1 MFADVRAVTS
11 VFVCAVSSLS
21 STSRA
26 MKSRKLS
33 SSSYSS
39 SFFSSIVV
47 IVIIIL
53 AICCCSTTNF
63 ANAFYLPGVAPQDF
77 ERDDLVNLKVNS
89 LTSMKSHLPRDYY
102 TDLPFCK
109 PNVIMSSAENLG
121 EVLRGDR
128 IYNSKYQIQMR
139 TDESCKVLCK
149 IDPLSSEDTEKLK
162 AIIEDEYRVNMIL
175 DNLPV
180 AIAKENIDSQTG
192 EEYKTYDRGF
202 PVGYQTDDDIFV
214 NNHVRFTILFHKDL
228 ETDLVRVVGF
238 EVEPMSIKHEY
249 DTRKEFNEAY
259 PRLETCTKQQGA
271 EDFSS
276 SSATVSPF
284 EIKNG
289 NDGMVSPQPLVAGE
303 EIIFTYD
310 VKFKM
315 SDIRWASRWD
325 TYLSMQ
331 DQQIHWFS
339 IVNSVMIL
347 LFLSGMVA
355 VIMIRT
361 LRRDI
366 TNYNQL
372 DQILLDDAA
381 MSQDAEETGWKLVHG
396 DVFRP
401 PKMAGTLAVYV
412 GSGAQ
417 LFGMSFVL
425 MIFAVAGF
433 LSPAN
438 RGSLMTAMLLLFVLM
453 GIVGGYVAGRFA
465 KTFQILAWKS
475 VTIRTAL
482 MFPGVAAVI
491 FFCLNLLVWGQRSSG
506 AAPFGTLLALVFLWF
521 GISVPLVFAG
531 SYLGYKKDAAES
543 PVRTNK
549 IPRQVPPQPWF
560 IRHNFAVL
568 VGGILPFGAVFIE
581 LFFILTSMWLNQVYY
596 IFGVLFI
603 VFAILCVTCAEIA
616 IVLCYFHLCAEDY
629 RWQWR
634 SFFTCAS
641 SSLYVFLYSA
651 YYFYIN
657 LDIEKTVPSIMY
669 FSYMG
674 LLSYGFGILT
684 GTIGFMACYVFVR
697 VIYGAVKID

>member
-1 MFADVRAVTS
+1 MRSNMRLMFHVLLAHAC
-11 VFVCAVSSLS
+11 FFFF
-21 STSRA
+21 
-26 MKSRKLS
+26 
-33 SSSYSS
+33 
-39 SFFSSIVV
+39 FFSS
-47 IVIIIL
+47 
-53 AICCCSTTNF
+53 SH
-63 ANAFYLPGVAPQDF
+63 AFYLPGVAPQDF

-102 TDLPFCK
+102 DHLPFCK
-109 PNVIMSSAENLG
+109 PDVILSSAENLG

-149 IDPLSSEDTEKLK
+149 IDPLSSEDAEKLK

-180 AIAKENIDSQTG
+180 AIAKENIDQKTG

-202 PVGYQTDDDIFV
+202 PVGYQTDDEIFV

-249 DTRKEFNEAY
+249 DTEKEFNEAY
-259 PRLETCTKQQGA
+259 PRLETCTKPQSA
-271 EDFSS
+271 EDFSPS
-276 SSATVSPF
+276 SSTVSPF
-284 EIKNG
+284 DINNSNNNDG
-289 NDGMVSPQPLVAGE
+289 NDGIGSPQALAAGE

-310 VKFKM
+310 VRFKM

-372 DQILLDDAA
+372 DQMLLDDAT

-438 RGSLMTAMLLLFVLM
+438 RGSLMTAMLLLFCSM

-482 MFPGVAAVI
+482 MFPGVAAII

-531 SYLGYKKDAAES
+531 SYFGYKKDAAEA

-560 IRHNFAVL
+560 IRHTFAVL

-581 LFFILTSMWLNQVYY
+581 LFFILTSLWLNQVYY

-603 VFAILCVTCAEIA
+603 VFAILVLTCAEIA
-616 IVLCYFHLCAEDY
+616 IVLCYFHLCSEDH

-651 YYFYIN
+651 YYFYMN

-684 GTIGFMACYVFVR
+684 GTIGFIACYVFVR